1 MTRRREGTE
10 SFGIMSSWCLR
21 HDDTIFIMVI
31 VDVTLYDTGACAT
44 AAVTDEG
51 QYIPGVF

>member
-1 MTRRREGTE
+1 
-10 SFGIMSSWCLR
+10 
-21 HDDTIFIMVI
+21 MVI